1 LEDLGIDE
9 SVFWLEDV
17 DLDPRTMDA
26 CTEFALLADV
36 VFCLIETAGS
46 WATGFQR
53 ALEGPFPSM

>member
-17 DLDPRTMDA
+17 DLDPGTMDA

-36 VFCLIETAGS
+36 VF
-46 WATGFQR
+46 
-53 ALEGPFPSM
+53 